1 MNLGLKDRAVFISG
15 ASGGIGR
22 AVASVLAEEGAQ
34 LVLHGNRQAE
44 DLSRW
49 LAQQSWR
56 GQASIARADVR
67 DPDAMEEVMEVAR
80 ARHGRLHGCV
90 VNAGIWP
97 RRTSR
102 WWTSI
107 PSASRPYWT

>member
-56 GQASIARADVR
+56 DQASIARADVR
-67 DPDAMEEVMEVAR
+67 
-80 ARHGRLHGCV
+80 GRG
-90 VNAGIWP
+90 
-97 RRTSR
+97 RRTRDLAATKSFQSR
-102 WWTSI
+102 T
-107 PSASRPYWT
+107 A